1 MAAPGW
7 KLTANVTPTCP
18 PQRSL
23 RSTVAKECSW
33 LATLQTCNDYNAAL
47 GASGDSGC
55 DHATPQCPPT
65 RSHCSSASTASSS
78 TAQLVQCLGVPLSLA
93 HCGRSLGVMR
103 RCLSP
108 FSRCVFALRCCIT
121 APDCAATRP
130 GHVVQDAKGTV
141 RVILTKRAAHLSSH
155 KGAPSS
161 RW

>member
-1 MAAPGW
+1 MSQKSVAGWQPYRPAMITTRRSAPAETLDVIMQRLSALPQEG
-7 KLTANVTPTCP
+7 TAPVRGP
-18 PQRSL
+18 
-23 RSTVAKECSW
+23 
-33 LATLQTCNDYNAAL
+33 
-47 GASGDSGC
+47 
-55 DHATPQCPPT
+55 
-65 RSHCSSASTASSS
+65 ASSS